1 MNELTKKKIASKLKG
16 RKKAARTKWL
26 ISQSMRGKVKTEQH
40 KQAISESMRLYWDNL
55 LKNKVDGR

>member
-1 MNELTKKKIASKLKG
+1 MNELTKRKIASK
-16 RKKAARTKWL
+16 KWL

>member
-1 MNELTKKKIASKLKG
+1 MDELTKRKISNKLKG

-40 KQAISESMRLYWDNL
+40 KLAISEAMRIYWDNL
-55 LKNKVDGR
+55 LSDKASG

>member
-1 MNELTKKKIASKLKG
+1 MNELTKRKIASKLKG
-16 RKKAARTKWL
+16 RKKAARTEWL